1 MKVVFSLQWAVV
13 EMEKRLKMF
22 ARAKVKN
29 IYDFNHRPSFTQ
41 TDMFGDD
48 TAVGSDMPKTV
59 PYVVIIIDEVAD
71 LMAAAAKQV
80 VPNISRLTA
89 KARAAG
95 IHLILATQRPDAK
108 VITGTIKANIPGRVA
123 FKTAT
128 SIDSRTILDDTGA
141 ENLIG
146 RGDMLFKSKEGLLI
160 RAQGAWIRDDEVAA
174 VTQFIEQHSAT
185 QFDDRFTKKLSTL
198 KEQEVDLYGEEGGD
212 DDEARAT
219 AQEAR
224 EQVKAENNASDFKK
238 AIECII
244 NTQRAS
250 TSHFQRKLGWGYN
263 HSAKIMDMLED
274 AGVIGPQIGAGP
286 RQIIMD
292 QDQLLS
298 VFNSGSGPEGNGQ
311 DPQEDDGQ

>member
-1 MKVVFSLQWAVV
+1 
-13 EMEKRLKMF
+13 MF

-174 VTQFIEQHSAT
+174 VTHFIEQHSAT

-292 QDQLLS
+292 QEQLLS